1 MSYKVLVINGSP
13 KESGCTAT
21 ALNEVIHTLHEE
33 GIETELLQIGKENI
47 RGCLACGY
55 CSTHDGCV
63 VKDKVNEAARL
74 LEEADGLLVGSPVYY
89 ASPNATLVAFL
100 DRLFY
105 STGFSKQMKVGAAV
119 VNCRRGGNTAAFDML
134 NKYFTISGMP
144 VVSSTYWN
152 QTHGFTPEDVKKD
165 LEGLQTM
172 RNLGRNMAFLI
183 KAIAAEKEK
192 SGLPLEEHDSFT
204 SFPDGK

>member
-1 MSYKVLVINGSP
+1 MAYKVLVINGSP
-13 KESGCTAT
+13 RPNGCTAT
-21 ALNEVIHTLHEE
+21 ALNEVIRALHEE
-33 GIETELLQIGKENI
+33 GVETELLQIGKDTI

-55 CSTHDGCV
+55 CSTHGECV
-63 VKDKVNEAARL
+63 VKDKVNEAAKL
-74 LEEADGLLVGSPVYY
+74 FEEADGLLVGSPVYY

-119 VNCRRGGNTAAFDML
+119 VNCRRGGNTASFDML

-172 RNLGRNMAFLI
+172 AFLI
-183 KAIAAEKEK
+183 KAIAAEKGK

>member
-1 MSYKVLVINGSP
+1 MAYKVLVINGSP
-13 KESGCTAT
+13 KANGCTAA
-21 ALNEVIHTLHEE
+21 ALGEVVRTLNQE
-33 GIETELLQIGKENI
+33 GIETELFHIGKDTI
-47 RGCLACGY
+47 RGCPACGY
-55 CSTHDGCV
+55 GPTHDECA
-63 VKDKVNEAARL
+63 VKDKVNEAAKL
-74 LEEADGLLVGSPVYY
+74 FEEADGLLVGSPVYY
-89 ASPNATLVAFL
+89 ASPNATLIAFL

-119 VNCRRGGNTAAFDML
+119 VNCRRGGNTASFDVL

-152 QTHGFTPEDVKKD
+152 QTHGFTPEDVEKD

-183 KAIAAEKEK
+183 KAIGAEKAK
-192 SGLPLEEHDSFT
+192 AGLPLEEHDSFT